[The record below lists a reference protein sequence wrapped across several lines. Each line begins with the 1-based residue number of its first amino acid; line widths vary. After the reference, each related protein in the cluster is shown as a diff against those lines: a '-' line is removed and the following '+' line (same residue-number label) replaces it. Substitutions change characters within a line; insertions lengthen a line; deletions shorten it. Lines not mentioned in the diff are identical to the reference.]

1 MNKHRKDSKALFE
14 AYQQIQQ
21 VDEGIFGRMGNKIQK
36 NLGLT
41 KSQRA
46 AGAAGVDMD
55 TDAKKMST
63 NFAAALKT
71 LAPGSKTITKQ
82 MLNNF
87 LVGQH
92 QKIQPDS
99 LQSVASLPDPVKV
112 SDVQKALPQIIRDVH
127 SQFSFGVQQ
136 PDIAPATPEWTFDD
150 KELPGGTPDTDNQ
163 TGSSEAG
170 ASDVSS
176 IVDQINSLSPEDKQQ
191 ILTTLQSEPAA
202 EQPAVEEPAPEQPAV
217 EEPEED
223 EPAAEQP
230 AVEEPAP
237 EQPAVEEPAVE
248 EPAVEEPAAE
258 QPAVEEP
265 IAPVK
270 QNPNAERM
278 NQIKNVAMKMVRGQG
293 FDVSAED
300 KALVNSIKDDLKAR
314 VEGNPNQPQ
323 YRIGGGVRVSN
334 KQAQALINSG
344 NIYDA
349 IPILE
354 DIFISKSILKRPGF
368 TSIDWGRF

>member
-230 AVEEPAP
+230 AVEEP
-237 EQPAVEEPAVE
+237 
-248 EPAVEEPAAE
+248 
-258 QPAVEEP
+258 